1 MLLLGRFKVI
11 TADPWNEKV
20 LSITTTPNDDQ
31 EPSAMCERLRD
42 SPVFGSASLQCG
54 PPKTDASL
62 FSMSL
67 DTKVL
72 QGGGSEATCK
82 KDLSDEL
89 KKILTLSGEEVFE
102 TRSAT
107 APLKYE
113 ATFSRDPIYG
123 LPNGCVNLQEKTMK
137 VTKLGVVFQLPDL
150 PSNILD
156 SMAPLV
162 TLLANVTSNAK
173 LFQADYHLS
182 FHKSEMINVF
192 FSFYEQQE
200 TQEFRHLWKFLS
212 TLIRIGLKYETRFLF
227 VPKITERT
235 EQCTV
240 IERGIPVIALTL
252 RLSSPKVDN
261 QILLKLGEQDQQA
274 YNTILDKVYAD
285 LTTIM
290 RQSGLVTAVWSFSLD
305 ALETDVESHTA
316 WIYIKLDLNKMPS
329 DFSQTSLQSR
339 PLEAYISG
347 KVNAVT
353 GLSPTSAHV
362 HRAVLTQSRIGC
374 TYMGRKL
381 TPEQITPA
389 V

>member
-1 MLLLGRFKVI
+1 MPNETKHLYTLATDI
-11 TADPWNEKV
+11 T
-20 LSITTTPNDDQ
+20 
-31 EPSAMCERLRD
+31 
-42 SPVFGSASLQCG
+42 
-54 PPKTDASL
+54 
-62 FSMSL
+62 
-67 DTKVL
+67 
-72 QGGGSEATCK
+72 
-82 KDLSDEL
+82 
-89 KKILTLSGEEVFE
+89 
-102 TRSAT
+102 
-107 APLKYE
+107 
-113 ATFSRDPIYG
+113 DPIYG

-137 VTKLGVVFQLPDL
+137 GDKAVYFLFRPVNDYDTLAEARFLVPIKTNKDLGYF
-150 PSNILD
+150 SE
-156 SMAPLV
+156 APLV

-227 VPKITERT
+227 VPKIT
-235 EQCTV
+235 
-240 IERGIPVIALTL
+240 ALTL

-305 ALETDVESHTA
+305 ALEADVESHTA

-381 TPEQITPA
+381 TPEQICDIPTCNVIHYWSQPLTMSFRRCLITELIDLFGQVA
-389 V
+389 VGLFAELGEGIAITYSPFTEVPPVRFCVG